1 MTTQDR
7 TAAVICRA
15 EDDCDDL
22 DSKLSVAWLRIG
34 VAAFF
39 AGQGMVF
46 SLALNMTPPPFA
58 STAYWILHGGL
69 IASAV
74 LVMAFLGGPLFASTF
89 AMVRRRRLSIEG
101 LFTLSLLGAF
111 VGSLVGSVTGAGGV
125 YYEIVAI
132 VIAIYTF
139 GRMLGERSQ
148 AKLRLES
155 ARLRERFDTAGV
167 VDTAGGCYEVRVA
180 AVPVGAR
187 VRVEP
192 GAAFTLDGI
201 VRSGVGYVQETS
213 LTGEPMPVVRRPG
226 ERVRAGT
233 WAVDTRFEYEVT
245 AVAGSRE
252 LDQILGTIE
261 AVDGQPS
268 ELQTQANELIQI
280 FLPIVVGVSLLTA
293 IVWAVLGTWM
303 DAVLHSMAVLLVACP
318 CALGLATPVAISQ
331 GLYRLARLGL
341 VSRDGAL
348 IDALART
355 KKVFFDKTG
364 TLSESSLRVTELW
377 VDDAALPVE
386 RADLLGAV
394 HAAESGLSHPVARAL
409 TQHLEPGGTAVGS
422 TSEDKVV
429 SELAP
434 AGPSGRDSCVDLT
447 SEHNAVSELA
457 PTWPSI
463 EDLQVLAGQGLAFTL
478 LAKDGRH
485 RIKVGEGS
493 LAGSKTAVQ
502 AVEAHLHEPKG
513 RRVYVIVDSR
523 VVACFVL
530 RERLRS
536 GVPGIW
542 EQLDRLG
549 LKAHILT
556 GDPSPELT
564 LPATVKLE
572 PGLSSAEKL
581 NRVRAALE
589 SNEHPLFV
597 GDGIN
602 DTEAMSL
609 ASGSIAMH
617 SGTALA
623 RSVAMGQLTA
633 DRIEAIPE
641 AVELARGIR
650 QRLRGNLKYAAG
662 YNVVGM
668 ALAAAGILHPIM
680 AALIM
685 LVSSFWVTTRAL
697 RSGGK

>member
-1 MTTQDR
+1 MDGLGCYAKTNFG
-7 TAAVICRA
+7 AVISQDPVGGIVCRF

-22 DSKLSVAWLRIG
+22 DLKLSQAWLRIG

-46 SLALNMTPPPFA
+46 SLALNMTPPPFG
-58 STAYWILHGGL
+58 SMAYWILHGGL
-69 IASAV
+69 SASAV
-74 LVMAFLGGPLFASTF
+74 LVMAVLGGPLFASTF
-89 AMVRRRRLSIEG
+89 GMLRRRRLSIEG

-111 VGSLVGSVTGAGGV
+111 VGSVVGSLTGKGGV

-155 ARLRERFDTAGV
+155 ARLRERFDTAV
-167 VDTAGGCYEVRVA
+167 VAEAAGHFTARPVGDVS
-180 AVPVGAR
+180 VGAR
-187 VRVEP
+187 VQVEP
-192 GAAFTLDGI
+192 GAAFTLDGV
-201 VRSGVGYVQETS
+201 VRSGVGYVQETA
-213 LTGEPMPVVRRPG
+213 LTGEPLPVVRRPG

-233 WAVDTRFEYEVT
+233 WAVDSRFEYEVT
-245 AVAGSRE
+245 QAAGARE
-252 LDQILGTIE
+252 LDQILGAIE
-261 AVDGQPS
+261 AVDGQSS

-280 FLPIVVGVSLLTA
+280 FLPIVVGVSALTA
-293 IVWAVLGTWM
+293 IAWGIFGTWM

-355 KKVFFDKTG
+355 RRVFFDKTG

-377 VDDAALPVE
+377 VDAASPVE
-386 RADLLGAV
+386 RAVLLGAV
-394 HAAESGLSHPVARAL
+394 HGAESGQSHPVARAL
-409 TQHLEPGGTAVGS
+409 TQHLESDGIAT
-422 TSEDKVV
+422 
-429 SELAP
+429 
-434 AGPSGRDSCVDLT
+434 GPNL
-447 SEHNAVSELA
+447 EALH
-457 PTWPSI
+457 
-463 EDLQVLAGQGLAFTL
+463 VLAGQGLAFTL
-478 LAKDGRH
+478 VADGSRYD
-485 RIKVGEGS
+485 IKVGEGS
-493 LAGSKTAVQ
+493 LAESAA
-502 AVEAHLHEPKG
+502 AVESVEARLHERKG
-513 RRVYVIVDSR
+513 RRVFVIVDSQ

-530 RERLRS
+530 QERLRV

-549 LKAHILT
+549 VKAHILT

-564 LPATVKLE
+564 LPDTVRLE
-572 PGLSSAEKL
+572 PGLSSSEKL
-581 NRVRAALE
+581 SRVRAALQGD
-589 SNEHPLFV
+589 EHPLFV

-602 DTEAMSL
+602 DTEAMTL

-623 RSVAMGQLTA
+623 RSVAMGQLTG
-633 DRIEAIPE
+633 DRVEGIPE
-641 AVELARGIR
+641 AIILARDIR
-650 QRLRGNLKYAAG
+650 QRLRGNLKYAAC
-662 YNVVGM
+662 YNALGM

-697 RSGGK
+697 RSDAD